1 MLLLLFEN
9 GFVLAKMLPICT
21 VLNNTTMT
29 VTIANAD
36 VLWLFAIVLTVWFSS
51 PQISSS
57 SSICCAGAGMGHLL
71 ST

>member
-9 GFVLAKMLPICT
+9 DFVLAKMLPICT
-21 VLNNTTMT
+21 VLNNTAMT

-57 SSICCAGAGMGHLL
+57 SSISGMLHNNC
-71 ST
+71 